1 MRHNLYAFPHKG
13 LRNGLTRLLANMDTT
28 DAEDQC
34 AVHAL
39 KEQASELAIM
49 VKNHSHSENEILM
62 VSLAEKMSQNL
73 TTQRDV
79 EEHEQ
84 LDNQITMLSE
94 QLSVLSEAPSEE
106 KFQSIRQQANLL
118 IPDLLKHMQ
127 LEENRFLP
135 LFWRYFS
142 DSELNQLHDQVMAN
156 MEPEQ
161 IVLWFKYIVP
171 ALTPSE
177 RDSLITLLKGNAPS
191 EFYQQLMRVAEK
203 ELSSKEFE
211 HISTI

>member
-1 MRHNLYAFPHKG
+1 
-13 LRNGLTRLLANMDTT
+13 
-28 DAEDQC
+28 
-34 AVHAL
+34 
-39 KEQASELAIM
+39 
-49 VKNHSHSENEILM
+49 M

-73 TTQRDV
+73 TTQHDV

-142 DSELNQLHDQVMAN
+142 DS
-156 MEPEQ
+156 
-161 IVLWFKYIVP
+161 
-171 ALTPSE
+171 
-177 RDSLITLLKGNAPS
+177 
-191 EFYQQLMRVAEK
+191 
-203 ELSSKEFE
+203 
-211 HISTI
+211 